1 MRMMAQTKHVEFT
14 SVIDDSLP
22 DVFHS
27 DFNRLFQILLNLI
40 SNAIKFSSHK
50 KKRSKQ
56 GKVKLVVKCMSEKDR
71 SPGVSDYPTPESPSS
86 QYMSSRMR
94 YTSMLASDKDID
106 NQLTFNNSASM
117 LPCGFCFFAFFRKKI
132 MLYVSI
138 LLINLYI
145 FFFLLVML

>member
-14 SVIDDSLP
+14 SDIDDSLP

-71 SPGVSDYPTPESPSS
+71 SPGATDYPTPDSPSQS
-86 QYMSSRMR
+86 QYRSSRMR
-94 YTSMLASDKDID
+94 YTSMLASDKDIN
-106 NQLTFNNSASM
+106 NQLTFINSASM
-117 LPCGFCFFAFFRKKI
+117 YNVIFFSVLFLFFCFF
-132 MLYVSI
+132 
-138 LLINLYI
+138 
-145 FFFLLVML
+145 